1 MLNEETAK
9 YRTYIL
15 VWVGLVILTGMTFS
29 VAGRNLGGWTVLI
42 ALAIA
47 GTKSGLVLN
56 YFMHLRSE
64 KLSIFQSDHP
74 PGHGRFPRFHPPDL
88 CRPGVSRRCE
98 MIFSGS
104 TGLSGRVVDNV
115 FLYILI
121 ICVFLLGLITF
132 LDGLL
137 CDPLPPRKTPQACGY

>member
-1 MLNEETAK
+1 VKTAK

-64 KLSIFQSDHP
+64 KLSIF
-74 PGHGRFPRFHPPDL
+74 
-88 CRPGVSRRCE
+88 
-98 MIFSGS
+98 
-104 TGLSGRVVDNV
+104 RVIIPLVMAV
-115 FLYILI
+115 FLVFIL
-121 ICVFLLGLITF
+121 LTF
-132 LDGLL
+132 ADLAFRGGV
-137 CDPLPPRKTPQACGY
+137 K

>member
-1 MLNEETAK
+1 MKTAK

-64 KLSIFQSDHP
+64 KLSIF
-74 PGHGRFPRFHPPDL
+74 
-88 CRPGVSRRCE
+88 
-98 MIFSGS
+98 
-104 TGLSGRVVDNV
+104 RVIIPLVMAV
-115 FLYILI
+115 FLVFIL
-121 ICVFLLGLITF
+121 LTF
-132 LDGLL
+132 ADLAFRGGV
-137 CDPLPPRKTPQACGY
+137 K